1 MNRAGMVIY
10 HGIRGGADLREYGR
24 IADDLGYDS
33 LWVTERYL
41 HEETASMLGYL
52 AAATSRV
59 KLGVGVVNPFTRHPA
74 LLAMMAAT
82 LGPHQRR
89 SVRPGHGPQRQF
101 HHPGA
106 ARACPIPGREPG
118 WKRP

>member
-1 MNRAGMVIY
+1 
-10 HGIRGGADLREYGR
+10 
-24 IADDLGYDS
+24 
-33 LWVTERYL
+33 
-41 HEETASMLGYL
+41 MLGYL

-82 LGPHQRR
+82 LDRISGGRF
-89 SVRPGHGPQRQF
+89 VPGHGPQRQF

-106 ARACPIPGREPG
+106 AGHVLFPVADQVAGGPDN
-118 WKRP
+118 RP